1 MSHVNAEIRYAD
13 RSSRGKLRFSGPQ
26 RAWFLHQIVTN
37 NFEDITAGESRAAA
51 MLTAKGR
58 MVGFFEAVATEDVI
72 LAHFEESLRATFP
85 AEFERFI
92 FATQVE
98 ITDVTDDL
106 GLLLLVGDGW
116 REVAA
121 ALPDSVPNETNTFGT
136 PSGYVWLPREG
147 VAAAITSVSKNAS
160 EIGEDEL
167 EALRIEA
174 GIPRWGSDM
183 DSSTIPQEARL
194 EDFGALDF
202 DKGCYVGQETVAKIL
217 FRGKVNKKV
226 RRLESAGEM
235 KVGEDVSFEGE
246 PAGTVTS
253 AAGQRA
259 LAILKYTIE
268 PGAKVSVGR
277 VDATV
282 IS

>member
-1 MSHVNAEIRYAD
+1 MRFAD

-37 NFEDITAGESRAAA
+37 GFEDIAAGESRAAA

-58 MVGFFEAVATEDVI
+58 MVGFFEAVATEDEI
-72 LAHFEESLRATFP
+72 LAHFEGSLRATFP
-85 AEFERFI
+85 SEFQRYI

-98 ITDVTDDL
+98 ITDVTDEL

-121 ALPDSVPNETNTFGT
+121 ALPDAVANETMTFGT
-136 PSGYVWLPREG
+136 PAGYVWLPRDG
-147 VAAAITSVSKNAS
+147 VPSTIATVSGDAT

-174 GIPRWGSDM
+174 GIPLWGRDM
-183 DSSTIPQEARL
+183 DTSTIPQEARL

-202 DKGCYVGQETVAKIL
+202 EKGCYVGQETVAKIH

-226 RRLESAGEM
+226 RSLESTGEM
-235 KVGEDVSFEGE
+235 SVGQDVSFEGE
-246 PAGTVTS
+246 SAGTVTS
-253 AAGQRA
+253 AAGRRA
-259 LAILKYTIE
+259 LAILKHTIE
-268 PGAKVSVGR
+268 PGAKVSVGA

-282 IS
+282 IA

>member
-1 MSHVNAEIRYAD
+1 MEPMGLRFAD

-37 NFEDITAGESRAAA
+37 HFENIAPGESQAAA

-58 MVGFFEAVATEDVI
+58 MVGFFEAVATEDDI
-72 LAHFEESLRATFP
+72 LAHFEEGLRATLP
-85 AEFERFI
+85 AEFERYI

-98 ITDVTDDL
+98 ITDVTDER
-106 GLLLLVGDGW
+106 GLVLLVGDGW
-116 REVAA
+116 RDAAGAMPEAVAH
-121 ALPDSVPNETNTFGT
+121 ETNTFGT
-136 PSGYVWLPREG
+136 PAGYVWLRREG
-147 VAAAITSVSKNAS
+147 VADALAAISSDAT
-160 EIGEDEL
+160 EISEDEL
-167 EALRIEA
+167 EALRIAA

-183 DSSTIPQEARL
+183 DATTIPQEARL

-202 DKGCYVGQETVAKIL
+202 DKGCYVGQETVAKIH

-226 RRLESAGEM
+226 RRLES
-235 KVGEDVSFEGE
+235 VGAIEVGQEVSFDGH
-246 PAGTVTS
+246 PAGKVTS
-253 AAGQRA
+253 ASGKHA
-259 LAILKYTIE
+259 LAILKHTIE
-268 PGAKVSVGR
+268 PGTRVEVGA